1 MHRGPLTISKR
12 TICQYTTRPRQ
23 HFISASSNSRVLLS
37 NSVPISRTHYSTTRS
52 KTSPLPNHIPPTLR
66 DLKPLD
72 FSAIMPH
79 AEIPTP
85 TTPGEFTPSE
95 YPPFPSGLPT
105 VQLETISLAKLLARD
120 EAEQSRVFEICK
132 GRGFFYLDLEDGN
145 PTAGETLIR
154 GAEAIAHAGT
164 RTFALPLEEKLSYL
178 MGATTTTTGSGSDSG
193 GAAGKPRQLFGY
205 KKVGAT
211 LADKATG
218 VRDTAE
224 FFNVAKDDMVAPCA
238 DPADMPRRGASWPS
252 SILDQRELFAGY
264 MRAAHGVGML
274 ILGLL
279 VDKLGVKPEEI
290 WNRHRIGELAGDHV
304 RITRGPPRDKEEMP
318 EIQTP
323 SHTDFGTTNS
333 ITVLMNWLGGLQVW
347 SESSH
352 SAILTDG
359 QPDVPGEWLW
369 VVPKPGCAI
378 INLGDAAVKFTN
390 GVFCSGR
397 HRVIPAPG
405 PQGKFPRYSVVYFVR
420 PEDKVIMEALEGD
433 GIPKKELDFT
443 GGEAEKKLTASEWI
457 YQQALNI
464 GTVFPSAN
472 PGAKN

>member
-1 MHRGPLTISKR
+1 
-12 TICQYTTRPRQ
+12 
-23 HFISASSNSRVLLS
+23 
-37 NSVPISRTHYSTTRS
+37 
-52 KTSPLPNHIPPTLR
+52 
-66 DLKPLD
+66 
-72 FSAIMPH
+72 
-79 AEIPTP
+79 
-85 TTPGEFTPSE
+85 
-95 YPPFPSGLPT
+95 
-105 VQLETISLAKLLARD
+105 
-120 EAEQSRVFEICK
+120 
-132 GRGFFYLDLEDGN
+132 
-145 PTAGETLIR
+145 
-154 GAEAIAHAGT
+154 
-164 RTFALPLEEKLSYL
+164 
-178 MGATTTTTGSGSDSG
+178 
-193 GAAGKPRQLFGY
+193 
-205 KKVGAT
+205 
-211 LADKATG
+211 
-218 VRDTAE
+218 
-224 FFNVAKDDMVAPCA
+224 
-238 DPADMPRRGASWPS
+238 
-252 SILDQRELFAGY
+252 
-264 MRAAHGVGML
+264 ML

-420 PEDKVIMEALEGD
+420 PEDKVIMEALEGGRHPEE
-433 GIPKKELDFT
+433 GIGLHWRG
-443 GGEAEKKLTASEWI
+443 GGEEADGERVDLPAGFEYRYSVPQCEPRCEELRERNIDSKWADPRMASTSG
-457 YQQALNI
+457 LR
-464 GTVFPSAN
+464 
-472 PGAKN
+472 